1 MPSIL
6 KTVILGIVQG
16 ATEFLPV
23 SSSGHLT
30 IAQGILG
37 VTENRILL
45 DVFLH
50 VGTLIAI
57 LLVFWKDLLALFS
70 SNRRWIPYLVLAS
83 APAALVGLLLRSY
96 IERVF
101 DSVLAVA
108 GLLVGNSLILAV
120 GSISQRRRGE
130 PSQVETKG
138 ALAVGVAQSVA
149 ILPGISRSGST
160 VCLGLVMGWEQ
171 AVAVRFS
178 FLLAVPAI
186 IGAAGLEAMKCRS
199 ALGTGDVWGTALLG
213 VLVSAAAGYA
223 ALRLFLRAV
232 EKGKLWLF
240 SGYCFLLG
248 ATLIV
253 YELAA

>member
-6 KTVILGIVQG
+6 KTVMLGILQG

-57 LLVFWKDLLALFS
+57 LVVFGRDIVALFS
-70 SNRRWIPYLVLAS
+70 SNKRWIPYLVLAS
-83 APAALVGLLLRSY
+83 VPAAIVGLLLRPY
-96 IERVF
+96 IESVF

-108 GLLVGNSLILAV
+108 GLLMGNSLILAV
-120 GSISQRRRGE
+120 GSIAQRRRKKPAE
-130 PSQVETKG
+130 VEAKG

-149 ILPGISRSGST
+149 ILPGISRAGST

-178 FLLAVPAI
+178 FLLAIPAI
-186 IGAAGLEAMKCRS
+186 VGAAGLETIKCRS
-199 ALGTGDVWGTALLG
+199 ALATGEVLGTGLVG

-223 ALRLFLRAV
+223 ALRLFLKAV
-232 EKGKLWLF
+232 EKRTLWLF
-240 SGYCFLLG
+240 SAYCFLLG
-248 ATLIV
+248 AALIV
-253 YELAA
+253 YNLAT